1 MRAGER
7 RWRLYGKVSKCL
19 WVHVTTLE
27 SRVSMLYHGHGSHE
41 PSRFG
46 FEDRKHLLLIQAVV
60 GAMSASRV

>member
-1 MRAGER
+1 
-7 RWRLYGKVSKCL
+7 
-19 WVHVTTLE
+19 VHVTTLE